1 MKGIQLSKRRATP
14 LSTGSIGCILY
25 NVSLEHGN
33 FTIVDKGR
41 AAKLRPMFGVFSWP
55 LSREESLSCHI
66 CCDTGPL
73 SLRSRPK
80 DRSIQSHCTISTDY
94 WGYILTRITTRGGN
108 WVNTSTICKSS
119 PPKTFQRNKLSW
131 VKGVQVCLNEG
142 PHFVQGEKRTF

>member
-1 MKGIQLSKRRATP
+1 MTTFVNLPLQNQCDNLNLTWDKAFSGEGDSVSCPNEGPRLFLLGPLVAYYITSPSSMETSLS
-14 LSTGSIGCILY
+14 SIKAGLQNSDLC
-25 NVSLEHGN
+25 S
-33 FTIVDKGR
+33 
-41 AAKLRPMFGVFSWP
+41 VFSWP

-119 PPKTFQRNKLSW
+119 PPKTF
-131 VKGVQVCLNEG
+131 
-142 PHFVQGEKRTF
+142 